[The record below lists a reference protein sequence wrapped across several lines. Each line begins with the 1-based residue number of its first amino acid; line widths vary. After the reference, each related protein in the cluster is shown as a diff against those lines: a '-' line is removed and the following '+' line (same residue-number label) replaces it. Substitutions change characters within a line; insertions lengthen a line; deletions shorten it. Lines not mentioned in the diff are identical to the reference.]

1 MTASLSWDKTSG
13 DIRLTSSDI
22 NLKLTGT
29 LTQKNKV
36 TTITLKKL
44 EYSYMTVKDLGTT
57 ITLNESAKLPTISKT
72 TEILSLDEDGLQ
84 ALLED
89 ISDAVMDLR
98 DAIEDA
104 MY

>member
-1 MTASLSWDKTSG
+1 
-13 DIRLTSSDI
+13 
-22 NLKLTGT
+22 
-29 LTQKNKV
+29 
-36 TTITLKKL
+36 
-44 EYSYMTVKDLGTT
+44 MTVKDLGTT
-57 ITLNESAKLPTISKT
+57 ITLNESAKLPTIAKT

>member
-22 NLKLTGT
+22 NFKLTGT

-57 ITLNESAKLPTISKT
+57 ITLNESAKLPTIAKT

>member
-1 MTASLSWDKTSG
+1 
-13 DIRLTSSDI
+13 
-22 NLKLTGT
+22 
-29 LTQKNKV
+29 
-36 TTITLKKL
+36 
-44 EYSYMTVKDLGTT
+44 MTVKDLGTT
-57 ITLNESAKLPTISKT
+57 ITLNESAKLPTIAKT

-84 ALLED
+84 DLLED